1 MNFITQSQNNSL
13 TNSWLKLGI
22 LSLGFAGLY
31 SIILVVLRTPQLSSF
46 FPNPHIFKSAL
57 IIHVNLSVL
66 IWLLSITASV
76 WGEMS
81 LRGEAKPRRGNLR
94 HFVLFHEIATLL
106 LVARNDGCLYL

>member
-1 MNFITQSQNNSL
+1 MNSTNQLQNNSL

-66 IWLLSITASV
+66 IWLLFVTASV
-76 WGEMS
+76 FFG
-81 LRGEAKPRRGNLR
+81 GGGNVIARRGKASTR
-94 HFVLFHEIATLL
+94 QSHETIQ
-106 LVARNDGCLYL
+106 NF

>member
-1 MNFITQSQNNSL
+1 MNSTNQLQNNSL

-66 IWLLSITASV
+66 IWLLSVTASV
-76 WGEMS
+76 WGGETS
-81 LRGEAKPRRGNLR
+81 LRGRGKASTR
-94 HFVLFHEIATLL
+94 QSHETIQ
-106 LVARNDGCLYL
+106 NF